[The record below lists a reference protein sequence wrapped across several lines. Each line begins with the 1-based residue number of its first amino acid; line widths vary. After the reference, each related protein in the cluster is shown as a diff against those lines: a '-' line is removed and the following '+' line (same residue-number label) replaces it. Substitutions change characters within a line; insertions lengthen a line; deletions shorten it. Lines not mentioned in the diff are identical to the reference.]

1 MNTHLLQFLVSRLE
15 LVTKKTKA
23 TGFTLAELLVSILMA
38 GIIISSLLYLM
49 VNLLQTDQKE
59 AATNQTQ
66 GEMQAAMDYI
76 TSDLRNAVYVYDDV
90 TKLSDYLPGF
100 PTTYKPIL
108 AFWKAESVAEQEQ
121 SLPPSPSIPPSPAP
135 TPSPCSN
142 FTGLQQAECISLGIR
157 QNTYTLVVYLQ
168 SKGEGGEWKGKSR
181 IRRYQLRKY
190 KNTTSPTENMSNLS
204 KSTGYIDPSQTNTSF
219 QQWPRD
225 ITSTTV
231 PKPSLQDPLLSASSG
246 SASVLVDFVDD
257 PTNQVTIPS
266 CPSAEYIRTPISPA
280 SPALPNST
288 SFFAC
293 VRNEADSVGLNQ
305 DVFIFLRG
313 NPIGKTGIF
322 SVADKQLPT
331 LQSQVI
337 ARGVLDKTPPQ

>member
-1 MNTHLLQFLVSRLE
+1 MNTHLLQFLLSRLE
-15 LVTKKTKA
+15 FITKKPKA
-23 TGFTLAELLVSILMA
+23 TGFTLIELLVSMLMA

-76 TSDLRNAVYVYDDV
+76 TSDLRDAVYVYDDV
-90 TKLSDYLPGF
+90 TKLSSYLPNFG
-100 PTTYKPIL
+100 TDHKPIL
-108 AFWKAESVAEQEQ
+108 AFWKPESVAEQSGQTLPSDCTLETFTALQ
-121 SLPPSPSIPPSPAP
+121 KQECASLRV
-135 TPSPCSN
+135 
-142 FTGLQQAECISLGIR
+142 R

-168 SKGEGGEWKGKSR
+168 SKGEGGEWKGQSR

-190 KNTTSPTENMSNLS
+190 TTISTLT

-225 ITSTTV
+225 ITSTAS
-231 PKPSLQDPLLSASSG
+231 PKPGLQDPLLSASSG

-266 CPSAEYIRTPISPA
+266 CPSTEYIRTPISPA

-293 VRNEADSVGLNQ
+293 VRNEANSVGLNQ
-305 DVFIFLRG
+305 DVIVFLRG
-313 NPIGKTGIF
+313 NPVGKTGIF
-322 SVADKQLPT
+322 TFANRQLPT
-331 LQSQVI
+331 LQSQVV
-337 ARGVLDKTPPQ
+337 ARGVLDKTPSQ